1 LVINIVFII
10 YLIGMLL
17 IGLYFYKKNES
28 MSDYVIGDRKLN
40 PLVTSLSAQASD
52 MSGWLLLGL
61 PGLAYAS
68 TNGMLEA
75 VWTALGLAVGTYL
88 NWLFV
93 AKRLRN
99 YTFISGDAITL
110 PEYFE
115 NRFRDTTKLLRTISA
130 FMILIFFLFYTASGF
145 VAGAKLFSSVFG
157 FSYTVALIIGVMVI
171 VSYTFLGGFMAV
183 CWTDLVQGILM
194 LLAVVVTP
202 IVTFSA
208 SGQING
214 LLNTAYADFEN
225 LFTFSTGQPI
235 SLIIIISWVA
245 WGFGY
250 FGQPHILAR
259 FMAIR
264 SPKEIKTARR
274 IAMVWVLISLSAAVV
289 VGIVGRIYL
298 GNALD
303 LKSSETIFMVLV
315 SDLFPPLIAGV
326 LLSAIL
332 AAIMS
337 TADSQLLVTSSAI
350 TGDFYKSIFKKNASQ
365 NELVW
370 VSRATVIL
378 VALIAGFLALDENSS
393 VFRLVSYAWA
403 GFGAGFGP
411 VVLLSLYWKRMTR
424 NGALWGMIVG
434 GVTVVVWKN
443 LSGGMFDLYEIVP
456 GIILSLIVI
465 IVVSL
470 LDKEPSMEIQDEF
483 DKVAKVNAER

>member
-1 LVINIVFII
+1 MAINIVFII
-10 YLIGMLL
+10 YLIVMLL

-157 FSYTVALIIGVMVI
+157 FSYTVALMIGVLVI
-171 VSYTFLGGFMAV
+171 ISYTFLGGFMAV
-183 CWTDLVQGILM
+183 CWTDMVQGILM
-194 LLAVVVTP
+194 LVAVIVTP
-202 IVTFSA
+202 IIALSA
-208 SGQING
+208 SGKVEG
-214 LLNTAYADFEN
+214 LLSTAYVDFEN
-225 LFTFSTGQPI
+225 LFTFSTGEPI
-235 SLIIIISWVA
+235 GMIVIISWVA

-264 SPKEIKTARR
+264 SPKEVKTARS
-274 IAMVWVLISLSAAVV
+274 IAMVWVLISLAAAVI

-298 GNALD
+298 SNALD
-303 LKSSETIFMVLV
+303 EKTSETIFMVLV
-315 SDLFPPLIAGV
+315 SDLFPPIVAGV

-350 TGDFYKSIFKKNASQ
+350 TSDFYQAVFKKNASEK
-365 NELVW
+365 ELVW
-370 VSRATVIL
+370 VSRGTVIF
-378 VALIAGFLALDENSS
+378 VALIAGLLALDENSS

-424 NGALWGMIVG
+424 NGALWGMIAG

-465 IVVSL
+465 VGVSL
-470 LDKEPSMEIQDEF
+470 LDKEPSIEIQEEF
-483 DKVAKVNAER
+483 DKVALVNAER